1 MQTKPWIFLLMLFV
15 LLGVFLSNCNKV
27 MAESKKKFYEI
38 EFLDKNNIKL
48 TSHIHLIPPGSQL
61 LHENVRLKDI
71 GDLPIK
77 ADLKAD
83 LKKDAMLSIVFFEKK
98 LKEEVGKNS
107 HLKFEKAL
115 FNVYMDFMGKHTTDM
130 IYMIYKI
137 RGE

>member
-1 MQTKPWIFLLMLFV
+1 MRKKQWIFLLMSFV
-15 LLGVFLSNCNKV
+15 LLGVFPSYWDQL

-38 EFLDKNNIKL
+38 EFLDKNSIKL

-77 ADLKAD
+77 ADINAD

-107 HLKFEKAL
+107 QLEFEKAL
-115 FNVYMDFMGKHTTDM
+115 FNVYMDFMGNHTTDM
-130 IYMIYKI
+130 IYMTYKI
-137 RGE
+137 KGE

>member
-1 MQTKPWIFLLMLFV
+1 MQTKQWISLLMLFV
-15 LLGVFLSNCNKV
+15 LLGVLPSYCDQL
-27 MAESKKKFYEI
+27 MAENKKKFYEI
-38 EFLDKNNIKL
+38 EFLDNNDIKL

-71 GDLPIK
+71 GDLPN
-77 ADLKAD
+77 KAD

-98 LKEEVGKNS
+98 LIEEVGKNS

-115 FNVYMDFMGKHTTDM
+115 FNVYMDFMGNHTTDM
-130 IYMIYKI
+130 IYMIYKN

>member
-1 MQTKPWIFLLMLFV
+1 MQTKQWISLLMLFV
-15 LLGVFLSNCNKV
+15 LLGVLPSYCDQL
-27 MAESKKKFYEI
+27 MAENKKKFYEI
-38 EFLDKNNIKL
+38 EFLDKNYIKL

-83 LKKDAMLSIVFFEKK
+83 LKKDAMLSIDFFEKK
-98 LKEEVGKNS
+98 LKEEVGKSS

-115 FNVYMDFMGKHTTDM
+115 FNVYMDFMGNHTTDM
-130 IYMIYKI
+130 IYMTYKI
-137 RGE
+137 RRE